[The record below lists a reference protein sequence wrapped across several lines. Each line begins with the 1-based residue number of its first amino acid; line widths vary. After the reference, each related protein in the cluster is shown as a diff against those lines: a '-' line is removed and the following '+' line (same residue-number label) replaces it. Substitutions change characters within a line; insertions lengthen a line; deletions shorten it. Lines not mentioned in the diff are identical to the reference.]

1 MFFNLRRC
9 HLQTYFFKKLIFVGK
24 NQPNDSNIG
33 CKSPSNLIE
42 FFERDIDLEKS
53 LKSLKG
59 NLKRMKLLKCKS
71 SINKLLVILES
82 IFVTLIITFF

>member
-1 MFFNLRRC
+1 MSFANIFF
-9 HLQTYFFKKLIFVGK
+9 FKLIFVSK
-24 NQPNDSNIG
+24 NKPNDSNIG